1 MQLIGLARLGRDAEI
16 RFTNDGEPV
25 ASLSLAFEHGRK
37 GQDGRRPTQ
46 WVEATLWGKRAESLA
61 PYLLKGGA
69 VVVTLDDP
77 HIEEFQKR
85 DGSTGNKLVG
95 KVTAL
100 ELAGKPAQAEE
111 APPARPAP
119 APAPRAAAPRPA
131 PRPPAPA
138 PAARNGY
145 ADAKSGRAAPPPSTG
160 TGFDDMTDDIP
171 F

>member
-1 MQLIGLARLGRDAEI
+1 MQMIGLARLGRDAEI

-77 HIEEFQKR
+77 HVEEFQKR
-85 DGSTGNKLVG
+85 DGSTGTKLVG

-119 APAPRAAAPRPA
+119 APRAAAPRPA
-131 PRPPAPA
+131 PRAPAPA

-171 F
+171 L